1 MAVTEARRGSS
12 GRQNVGA
19 GWQKTGASGPFL
31 VIEIDAGAAIAD
43 AITALLRGEER
54 VSYFAFTNEKKPDGR
69 DNQPELRLVRPRRG
83 GEDAA

>member
-43 AITALLRGEER
+43 AFTALFRGGER
-54 VSYFAFTNEKKPDGR
+54 VSYLAFTNDKKPDGR
-69 DNQPELRLVRPRRG
+69 DNQPEVLIVRPRRG

>member
-43 AITALLRGEER
+43 AFTALFRGEER